1 MFKLRLYS
9 VNIPVLVIVGL
20 LSFNHTVSGQE
31 NPKKAA
37 TNADS
42 IVQSLRR
49 SMLQDNQSTETDINI
64 GYQRIKREN
73 TLGAVVPVQE
83 SRIRELTPIS
93 IDALLQGQVAGLHV
107 VNTSGAPGS
116 GAISNIR
123 GMSTFNAGTTPL
135 YIIDGVPVK
144 VSRFSTPLALNADNN
159 PLADINPE
167 DIAAITVLKD
177 AQATAIY
184 GMRGA
189 NGVIILDTYGGT
201 TGKTY
206 LDFSGTTGIM
216 NAPDPISVF
225 NADQYRAFMLE
236 KEQARGLTP
245 QQIENGAGRYLL
257 VSTPASQ
264 VERYNNNTDWQDQV
278 SRGGLYNNYH
288 LKLRGGDAV
297 ARYSLNVGYTKQGG
311 VVENT
316 DYSRFT
322 TRLNL
327 DYKVGRKLSFLNSVS
342 FTRSDKRLKDEGG
355 NFNTNPLYLA
365 VLKSP
370 TLASFQQDMSGL
382 DTRDIDSADYV
393 GRSNPYSVI
402 NRMSN
407 KNSTN
412 RIVGRVTGQYTFSPY
427 LNLRLGLAADLFRLR
442 ESRFRPSAGFLPDR
456 YIIRASSENNG
467 TEIMMMNENVLSY
480 NKTFGEH
487 AVSAF
492 VGNAFQT
499 TAQETRY
506 ALVVN
511 SASDEFNTV
520 TTNNKL
526 LLDSLSSSDPRW
538 RLLSFFGHA
547 QYSYKGK
554 YSLGAN
560 LRADGSSRFAKGKRW
575 GYFPSVAASWLLS
588 KEPFLE
594 GSSVVN
600 ELKVRTSYGLT
611 GNEEVGHLGAYNALV
626 TAPYSG
632 YAGVRFNILGNPDLQ
647 WEETSQFDVGL
658 DLSVLNNRIALSADL
673 YNKKTTNLI
682 NTINIPGINGI
693 GTYLVSSGAVRNQG
707 IELSVT
713 GKVATGAFNWQT
725 AITTAF
731 NKNEILSLPDLMNP
745 VNNYGNYQGIVQVGN
760 SVGAFYGYNALG
772 VYANSSD
779 VKVKNGA
786 EDTFP
791 FQGGDIIFEDV
802 DKDGKIDQGDMKVIG
817 NTNPDVFGGFSNTF
831 TFKRLDLNVFMDFAV
846 GNQVYNARRASLE
859 SMSTYD
865 NQATT
870 VSAHWKQE
878 GDITE
883 MPRAL
888 HGDAVGNSRFSSR
901 WLEDGSYARFK
912 AVTLGYNLPA
922 GGLRGTFKSA
932 RIHLTAQNLYTFT
945 KYKGYGPEVGSA
957 VNSTIYGVDYG
968 NLPQLRSFLIGV
980 KLGL

>member
-1 MFKLRLYS
+1 MFKLRLSS
-9 VNIPVLVIVGL
+9 VSFPVLMIVGL
-20 LSFNHTVSGQE
+20 VSLDQPASAQE
-31 NPKKAA
+31 NPEKAA

-42 IVQSLRR
+42 IVQNFRKSIP
-49 SMLQDNQSTETDINI
+49 QNTQSTEADVNI

-73 TLGAVVPVQE
+73 ISGSVVPVQE
-83 SRIRELTPIS
+83 SQIRGLMPIS
-93 IDALLQGQVAGLHV
+93 IDALLQGQVAGMHV

-123 GMSTFNAGTTPL
+123 GISTFNAATAPL

-144 VSRFSTPLALNADNN
+144 VSRSDRPLALNADNN

-177 AQATAIY
+177 AYATAIY

-189 NGVIILDTYGGT
+189 NGVIVLDTYGGT

-216 NAPDPISVF
+216 NAPDPVSVF
-225 NADQYRAFMLE
+225 NAEQYRAFMLE
-236 KEQARGLTP
+236 KEQARGLTQ
-245 QQIENGAGRYLL
+245 QQIENGSGRYLL
-257 VSTPASQ
+257 ISTPPNQ
-264 VERYNNNTDWQDQV
+264 TERYNNNTNWQDEITK
-278 SRGGLYNNYH
+278 GGLYNNYH
-288 LKLRGGDAV
+288 LKLRGGDAI

-327 DYKVGRKLSFLNSVS
+327 DYKVGRKISFLNSVS
-342 FTRSDKRLKDEGG
+342 FTRSDKTLKDEGG

-370 TLASFQQDMSGL
+370 TLTPFQQDMSGL
-382 DTRDIDSADYV
+382 DTRDIDSADYA

-402 NRMSN
+402 NKMSN

-412 RIVGRVTGQYTFSPY
+412 RIVGRITGQYTFSPY

-442 ESRFRPSAGFLPDR
+442 ESRFRPSAGFLPER
-456 YIIRASSENNG
+456 HIIRASSENNG

-492 VGNAFQT
+492 AGNAFQT
-499 TAQETRY
+499 TAREVRY
-506 ALVVN
+506 AMVVN
-511 SASDEFNTV
+511 SPSDEFNTIS
-520 TTNNKL
+520 TDNKL

-547 QYSYKGK
+547 QYAYRGK
-554 YSLGAN
+554 YSVGAN
-560 LRADGSSRFAKGKRW
+560 LRTDGSSRFVKGKRW
-575 GYFPSVAASWLLS
+575 GYFPSISASWLIS
-588 KEPFLE
+588 EEPFLKE
-594 GSSVVN
+594 STVVN
-600 ELKVRTSYGLT
+600 QLKLRTSYGLS
-611 GNEEVGHLGAYNALV
+611 GNEEVGHIGAYNALV
-626 TAPYSG
+626 TTPYSG
-632 YAGVRFNILGNPDLQ
+632 YAGVRFHILGNPDLQ
-647 WEETSQFDVGL
+647 WEETRQFNVGL
-658 DLSVLNNRIALSADL
+658 DFSVLNRLALSVDV
-673 YNKKTTNLI
+673 YNKKTVNLL
-682 NTINIPGINGI
+682 NTINLPTINGI
-693 GTYLVSSGAVRNQG
+693 GTYLVSSGAVRNHG
-707 IELSVT
+707 IEFSIT
-713 GKVATGAFNWQT
+713 GKVLTGAFNWQT
-725 AITTAF
+725 NITAAQ
-731 NKNEILSLPDLMNP
+731 NRNEILSLPDLMNR
-745 VNNYGNYQGIVQVGN
+745 VTNYDNYQGIVQVGN

-786 EDTFP
+786 ENISP
-791 FQGGDIIFEDV
+791 FQGGDIQFEDA
-802 DKDGKIDQGDMKVIG
+802 DNNGIIDEGDMKVIG
-817 NTNPDVFGGFSNTF
+817 NTNPDVFGGFSNVF
-831 TFKRLDLNVFMDFAV
+831 SFRRLDLNVFMDFAV
-846 GNQVYNARRASLE
+846 GNHVYNARRASLE
-859 SMSTYD
+859 SMATYD
-865 NQATT
+865 NQSVT
-870 VSAHWKQE
+870 VSNRWKQE
-878 GDITE
+878 GDIAE
-883 MPRAL
+883 IPRAV

-901 WLEDGSYARFK
+901 WLEDGSFARFK
-912 AVTLGYNLPA
+912 AITLGYNLPA
-922 GGLRGTFKSA
+922 GGLGGTFKSA
-932 RIHLTAQNLYTFT
+932 RIHVTAQNLYTFT

-957 VNSTIYGVDYG
+957 VNATMYGVDYG